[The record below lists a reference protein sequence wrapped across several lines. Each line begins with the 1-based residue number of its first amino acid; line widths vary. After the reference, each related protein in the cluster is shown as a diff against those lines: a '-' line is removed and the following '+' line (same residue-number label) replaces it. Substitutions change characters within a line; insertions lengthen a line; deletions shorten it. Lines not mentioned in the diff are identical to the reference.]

1 MTDAPRFL
9 SPLRMETIGD
19 RRWLLI
25 DDLIFQSAKYRGI
38 VVAPRGFQTDLA
50 SIPRLAWTFVPKVGK
65 WDFAACV
72 HDAGYGNALVT
83 EHGDRI
89 FAVKAVSDTLFLE
102 GMHAQGVNGFLAQFM
117 YRAVSLFGNPEGHPL
132 ANALPG
138 DAVRPR
144 QSMFVT
150 A

>member
-25 DDLIFQSAKYRGI
+25 DDLIFRSEKYRGI
-38 VVAPRGFQTDLA
+38 VIAPRGFQTDLA
-50 SIPRLAWTFVPKVGK
+50 SIPRLAWTLVPKVGK
-65 WDFAACV
+65 WDGPSV
-72 HDAGYGNALVT
+72 IHDAGYSNALVT

-89 FAVKAVSDTLFLE
+89 FAVKAVSDNLFLE

-132 ANALPG
+132 ANALPTDSARTKELTLALG
-138 DAVRPR
+138 
-144 QSMFVT
+144 
-150 A
+150 